1 MRAELWLRGANGRM
15 EAQVKGTG
23 RKSPALMGINP
34 IDEVIHG

>member
-1 MRAELWLRGANGRM
+1 LWRRGANGRM
-15 EAQVKGTG
+15 EEQAKGTG